1 MNSEKVTKRVL
12 FIASFILII
21 LISGIVLTLISGA
34 FPVFEKY
41 GFSFI
46 YSDKWD
52 PTEGKEQYGALTY
65 IVGTVIT
72 SLLALILCIPFAFQP
87 HCLLA
92 NIIKELWL
100 QKL

>member
-52 PTEGKEQYGALTY
+52 PT
-65 IVGTVIT
+65 
-72 SLLALILCIPFAFQP
+72 
-87 HCLLA
+87 
-92 NIIKELWL
+92 
-100 QKL
+100 